1 MSSMKMNNQIKCEWL
16 DGPYKCNLNGYKEY
30 QGSSLCDEHYVE
42 TRQYNVPSPFEQAV
56 EFHKEYI
63 CVGNYVDGY
72 YDNLPNTIYLYI
84 KKERLPT
91 IEQFKNIKN
100 EKDLKSLGMLD
111 IDYDEE
117 ISINDPIWIYCDAFG
132 ETLD

>member
-1 MSSMKMNNQIKCEWL
+1 
-16 DGPYKCNLNGYKEY
+16 
-30 QGSSLCDEHYVE
+30 
-42 TRQYNVPSPFEQAV
+42 
-56 EFHKEYI
+56 
-63 CVGNYVDGY
+63 
-72 YDNLPNTIYLYI
+72 LPNTIYLYI

-117 ISINDPIWIYCDAFG
+117 ISTNDPIWIYCDAFG
-132 ETLD
+132 ESLD

>member
-1 MSSMKMNNQIKCEWL
+1 MSSMKVNNLIKCEWL
-16 DGPYKCNLNGYKEY
+16 DGSYKCNLKSYKEY
-30 QGSSLCDEHYVE
+30 QGSPLCVEHYGE
-42 TRQYNVPSPFEQAV
+42 MRQYMIPSPFEKAV

-63 CVGNYVDGY
+63 CVGHYVDGY
-72 YDNLPNTIYLYI
+72 YDRLPNTIYLYI
-84 KKERLPT
+84 RKERLPT

-117 ISINDPIWIYCDAFG
+117 ITIDDPICIYCNAFG
-132 ETLD
+132 ENLD

>member
-1 MSSMKMNNQIKCEWL
+1 MKMNNPIKCEWL
-16 DGPYKCNLNGYKEY
+16 DGSYKCNLNSYKEY
-30 QGSSLCDEHYVE
+30 QGSSLCTEHYIE
-42 TRQYNVPSPFEQAV
+42 TRQYIVPSPFEQAV

-63 CVGNYVDGY
+63 CVGHYVDGY

-117 ISINDPIWIYCDAFG
+117 ITINDPIWIYCGDVFA
-132 ETLD
+132 

>member
-16 DGPYKCNLNGYKEY
+16 DGSYKCNLNGYKEY

-42 TRQYNVPSPFEQAV
+42 TRQCNVPSPFEQAV

-63 CVGNYVDGY
+63 CVGHYVDGY
-72 YDNLPNTIYLYI
+72 YDRLPNTIYLYI
-84 KKERLPT
+84 RKERLPT

-117 ISINDPIWIYCDAFG
+117 ITIDDPIWIYCNAFG
-132 ETLD
+132 ENLD